1 MTNEPYVNNDVN
13 CTNCGS
19 SIRMK
24 SLIKLKDRYCCPN
37 CFCTI
42 KVTKHKEQEK
52 ENDVKDGRV
61 KNK

>member
-1 MTNEPYVNNDVN
+1 MANEVFVNNDVN
-13 CTNCGS
+13 CINCGS

-42 KVTKHKEQEK
+42 KVTKSKKESGT
-52 ENDVKDGRV
+52 NGRN